1 MIIRSNGDPVLQ
13 FGNSQHES
21 PERGAA
27 IVKLQRLLRL
37 HGYQQVTIDGEF
49 GAKTQQALLD
59 FQQQWHLPP
68 TGIVTAA
75 TWQTLRRSLIQ
86 PAIDLREGE
95 CSPAVI
101 ELQHLLQLHDFT
113 YVIVNGYFGAMTKA
127 AVMNFQSQHGFPANG
142 IVTAEIWAAL
152 RHLP

>member
-1 MIIRSNGDPVLQ
+1 MIRSSNNSILQ
-13 FGNSQHES
+13 LGNSQRES
-21 PERGAA
+21 PQRGTA

-37 HGYQQVTIDGEF
+37 HGYAQVTIDGEF
-49 GAKTQQALLD
+49 GIKTQQAVLS
-59 FQQQWHLPP
+59 FQQRWHLPA
-68 TGIVTAA
+68 TGIVTAE
-75 TWQTLRRSLIQ
+75 TWLLLRRSLIQ
-86 PAIDLREGE
+86 PAVELQEGE

-127 AVMNFQSQHGFPANG
+127 AVMHFQQQQGLLVNG
-142 IVTAEIWAAL
+142 VVTAETWAAL